1 MWNTLM
7 AKFTLHP
14 GSVARQLLT
23 NLEGIK
29 PLSAKDEAA
38 IIRSIES
45 SRVPNATD
53 RMLAQLSR
61 NTLKALLEHM

>member
-1 MWNTLM
+1 M

-14 GSVARQLLT
+14 RSVARQLLT

-38 IIRSIES
+38 IAYAVENHSGVEDA
-45 SRVPNATD
+45 VD
-53 RMLAQLSR
+53 RMLASLSR
-61 NTLKALLEHM
+61 NTLEEFLKAS